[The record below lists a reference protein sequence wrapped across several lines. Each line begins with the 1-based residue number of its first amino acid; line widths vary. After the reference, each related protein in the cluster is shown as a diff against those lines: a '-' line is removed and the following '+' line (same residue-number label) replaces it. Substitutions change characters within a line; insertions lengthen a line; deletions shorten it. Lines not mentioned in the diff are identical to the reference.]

1 MKIYDYYGKANLCG
15 SRILKARELR
25 KLSQSQL
32 SAMLQVMDV
41 SIGQKA
47 ISRIEQGERVVADYE
62 LLALAKV
69 LDVSPLWLLQ
79 EEQSDI

>member
-1 MKIYDYYGKANLCG
+1 
-15 SRILKARELR
+15 
-25 KLSQSQL
+25 
-32 SAMLQVMDV
+32 MLQVMDV

-79 EEQSDI
+79 EEQSDV